1 MNKFKITETCLRD
14 GHQSLIATRLTTDEI
29 LPILSQ
35 MDDVGYHSL
44 EMWGGATFDSCL
56 RYLNE
61 DPWERLRK
69 IRKVIKKT
77 KLQMLHRGQNILG
90 YRHYADDVVEKF
102 IYKSIEN
109 GIDIIRVFDALNDI
123 RNLKTSIIS
132 TKKYGAHLQV
142 AMSYSVSPVHT
153 IDYYVNLAKQ
163 IEEMGADSV
172 CIKDMSGILLPYD
185 GYKLVKEIKKNV
197 SIPLEI
203 HTHSTCGLGE
213 MIYLKCIEGGA
224 DIIDTAISTF
234 GGGVSQPPTESI
246 VKTFKESDFECDVK
260 HEKLQAIAD
269 YFKPI
274 REKYLKEGVLTPKS
288 YFVNPQIIE
297 TQLPGGMISN
307 MVNQLKAQGFEG
319 KFEEVLKEIPNV
331 RKHLGYPP
339 LVTPLSQMV
348 GTQSVMNVISGERYK
363 MISKEIKDYV
373 KGLYG
378 KPPSEISQF
387 LKDRILDGEIIT
399 CRPADLIEDEFEKL
413 KEEIGDLAKSD
424 EDVLS
429 YALFP
434 QIAREFLKKRNNK
447 TYKQN
452 DKQVININL
461 EFN

>member
-29 LPILSQ
+29 LPILGE
-35 MDDVGYHSL
+35 MDEVGYYAL
-44 EMWGGATFDSCL
+44 EVWGGATFDSCL

-69 IRKVIKKT
+69 IRKIVKKT

-109 GIDIIRVFDALNDI
+109 GIDIIRVFDALNDL
-123 RNLKTSIIS
+123 RNLKTSIDS
-132 TKKYGAHLQV
+132 TKKFGAHLQV

-153 IDYYVNLAKQ
+153 TEYYVELAKK
-163 IEEMGADSV
+163 IESMGADSI

-185 GYKLVKEIKKNV
+185 GYTLVKKIKMNI
-197 SIPLEI
+197 SIPLEM

-213 MIYLKCIEGGA
+213 MIYLKAIEGGA
-224 DIIDTAISTF
+224 DIIDTSISTF

-246 VKTFKESDFECDVK
+246 VRTFKDSNFICDVNFDR
-260 HEKLQAIAD
+260 LQGIAD

-274 REKYLKEGVLTPKS
+274 REKYLRDEILTPKS
-288 YFVNPQIIE
+288 YFINPQIIE

-307 MVNQLKAQGFEG
+307 MVNQLRAQGFEQ

-331 RKHLGYPP
+331 RKDLGYPP

-348 GTQSVMNVISGERYK
+348 GTQSVMNVISDEKYK
-363 MISKEIKDYV
+363 MISKEIKDYIR
-373 KGLYG
+373 GLYG
-378 KPPSEISQF
+378 KPPAEINKV
-387 LKDRILDGEIIT
+387 LKEKVLQNDREIT
-399 CRPADLIEDEFEKL
+399 CRPVDLIKDEFLKH

-429 YALFP
+429 YILFP
-434 QIAREFLKKRNNK
+434 QIARKFLERKYNQNN
-447 TYKQN
+447 
-452 DKQVININL
+452 KQVININL

>member
-29 LPILSQ
+29 LPILGE
-35 MDDVGYHSL
+35 MDEVGYYAL
-44 EMWGGATFDSCL
+44 EVWGGATFDSCL

-61 DPWERLRK
+61 DPWDRLRK
-69 IRKVIKKT
+69 IRNVVKNT

-102 IYKSIEN
+102 IYKSLEN
-109 GIDIIRVFDALNDI
+109 GIDIIRVFDALNDL
-123 RNLKTSIIS
+123 RNLKTSVNA
-132 TKKYGAHLQV
+132 TKKYGGHLQV

-153 IDYYVNLAKQ
+153 TGYYVKLA
-163 IEEMGADSV
+163 IEIENMGADSI

-185 GYKLVKEIKKNV
+185 GYKLVSEIKKSI
-197 SIPLEI
+197 SIPLEV

-213 MIYLKCIEGGA
+213 MIYLKAIEAGA

-234 GGGVSQPPTESI
+234 GGGTSQPSTESI
-246 VKTFKESDFECDVK
+246 VNTFKNSKFVCDVNF
-260 HEKLQAIAD
+260 EKLQGIAD

-274 REKYLKEGVLTPKS
+274 REKYLKDGVLTPKS
-288 YFVNPQIIE
+288 YFINPQIIE

-307 MVNQLKAQGFEG
+307 MINQLRSQGVEER
-319 KFEEVLKEIPNV
+319 FEEVLEEIPKV
-331 RKHLGYPP
+331 RKDLGYPP

-348 GTQSVMNVISGERYK
+348 GTQSVMNVISGEKYK
-363 MISKEIKDYV
+363 MVSKEIKDYI

-378 KPPSEISQF
+378 KPPSEINKS
-387 LKDRILDGEIIT
+387 LKERILQNNDGVT
-399 CRPADLIEDEFEKL
+399 CRPADLIEDEFLKY
-413 KEEIGDLAKSD
+413 KEEIGKLAKND

-429 YALFP
+429 YILFP
-434 QIAREFLKKRNNK
+434 QIARKFLERKYN
-447 TYKQN
+447 QN